1 MMSSASRDQRSI
13 TPDSA
18 STSATRTQRATS
30 RSAAAA
36 TFREDRA
43 EPTPVREGSAM
54 TYFPDLSPCRYFN
67 GLWSDRLIAIG
78 WLEPGNE
85 YQKGDVSK
93 DFLNALVTLLK
104 APWEPLMALG
114 YHRCSFCRLKE
125 EFSIYKDHEL
135 PLGARNVYIIGND
148 QVYIAPSLIEH
159 YIESHEYQPPL
170 EFQKAVMLAA
180 RTRKKDYEKKLKK
193 IFEDQIPIKQPNLQV
208 D

>member
-1 MMSSASRDQRSI
+1 MSARRDSRTGRDGELSCGVKRSELNHFASVSGAVGAQMMSSASRDQRSI

-78 WLEPGNE
+78 WLEPG
-85 YQKGDVSK
+85 
-93 DFLNALVTLLK
+93 
-104 APWEPLMALG
+104 
-114 YHRCSFCRLKE
+114 
-125 EFSIYKDHEL
+125 L